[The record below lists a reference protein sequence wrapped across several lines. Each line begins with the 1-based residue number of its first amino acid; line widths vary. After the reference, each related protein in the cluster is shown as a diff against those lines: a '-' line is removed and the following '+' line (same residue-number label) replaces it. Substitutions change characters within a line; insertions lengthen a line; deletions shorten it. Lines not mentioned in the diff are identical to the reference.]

1 MSAGAGSHRDFTQ
14 PVAVSYGAWILS
26 AESPAENIQWRL
38 TLDVPGPR
46 GMFVWLDLPPK
57 PTSLQLLGAIRSIDA
72 EAPSSELVK
81 KFIQFYPDHIG
92 GDA

>member
-1 MSAGAGSHRDFTQ
+1 
-14 PVAVSYGAWILS
+14 
-26 AESPAENIQWRL
+26 
-38 TLDVPGPR
+38 
-46 GMFVWLDLPPK
+46 MFVWLDLPPK